1 MTKEQVLAQQRAD
14 FAVAKFIEEILGSG
28 HIKEYT
34 FDETRDSALECAK
47 QNIEASS
54 LTEREKHVAKESV
67 DKAVHEIAKIFKKG
81 MIQSGR
87 FGKGYEHYSSS
98 VAEYW
103 REGELWCVLEPS
115 LPYYRR
121 FW

>member
-28 HIKEYT
+28 HIKECT

-54 LTEREKHVAKESV
+54 LTEREKHVAKECV

-81 MIQSGR
+81 MIESGR
-87 FGKGYEHYSSS
+87 LIKQNE
-98 VAEYW
+98 
-103 REGELWCVLEPS
+103 R
-115 LPYYRR
+115 
-121 FW
+121 

>member
-54 LTEREKHVAKESV
+54 LTEREKYVAKES
-67 DKAVHEIAKIFKKG
+67 EIKLYMKLPRYLRKG
-81 MIQSGR
+81 
-87 FGKGYEHYSSS
+87 
-98 VAEYW
+98 
-103 REGELWCVLEPS
+103 
-115 LPYYRR
+115 
-121 FW
+121 

>member
-14 FAVAKFIEEILGSG
+14 FAVAKFIEEIFESG

-54 LTEREKHVAKESV
+54 LTEREKYVAKESV
-67 DKAVHEIAKIFKKG
+67 IKLYMKLPRYLRKG
-81 MIQSGR
+81 
-87 FGKGYEHYSSS
+87 
-98 VAEYW
+98 
-103 REGELWCVLEPS
+103 
-115 LPYYRR
+115 
-121 FW
+121 

>member
-1 MTKEQVLAQQRAD
+1 MTKEQILAQQLAD
-14 FAVAKFIEEILGSG
+14 FAVAKFLEEIFGSG

-47 QNIEASS
+47 QNIEVSS

-67 DKAVHEIAKIFKKG
+67 DKAVREIAKIFKKG

-87 FGKGYEHYSSS
+87 LIETK
-98 VAEYW
+98 
-103 REGELWCVLEPS
+103 
-115 LPYYRR
+115 
-121 FW
+121 

>member
-14 FAVAKFIEEILGSG
+14 FAVENSQKRYQAL

-34 FDETRDSALECAK
+34 FDETRDSAIECAK

-67 DKAVHEIAKIFKKG
+67 DTTIHEIAKIFKKG

-87 FGKGYEHYSSS
+87 LIETK
-98 VAEYW
+98 
-103 REGELWCVLEPS
+103 
-115 LPYYRR
+115 
-121 FW
+121 